1 MANQYIYNP
10 IPPRVWSRVENPC
23 VYNYPNFN
31 INNLIYS
38 SLTKTFLPPSDAAY
52 EQQLL
57 TKGNILQYKNNNA
70 NLTKKQRYSKIA
82 KGQWVGKISYATQS
96 ETYTNPNTT
105 GLQRVNYVEI
115 PPNNIVGSPNNPSG
129 PFQVSL
135 FNPLFCPT
143 DTVTDGGNLVCNNYV
158 NQCTGEIIKNTQS
171 TLCFPTY
178 CSDVPG
184 EPIFLC
190 WNNGIQTWYPRKRY
204 TMTNSANKWPVNYK
218 GFVSAIKPNSPTL
231 TGVLN
236 ADSTVTLNWSLITS
250 VCTPISNWTVFKDN
264 ALIENIA
271 FPTSSTII
279 YNLEQGQTYSFYVVA
294 VNNDMISPPSNIYT
308 VTIPTNTN

>member
-1 MANQYIYNP
+1 M
-10 IPPRVWSRVENPC
+10 
-23 VYNYPNFN
+23 
-31 INNLIYS
+31 
-38 SLTKTFLPPSDAAY
+38 
-52 EQQLL
+52 
-57 TKGNILQYKNNNA
+57 KGNILQYKNNNA
-70 NLTKKQRYSKIA
+70 NLTKKQKYSKIA
-82 KGQWVGKISYATQS
+82 RGQWIGKISYATQS
-96 ETYTNPNTT
+96 ETFTNPNTT

-129 PFQVSL
+129 PFQFFQ
-135 FNPLFCPT
+135 FNPLLCPRANI
-143 DTVTDGGNLVCNNYV
+143 TDGGNLVCNNYV
-158 NQCTGEIIKNTQS
+158 NQCTGEFIKKTQS
-171 TLCFPTY
+171 RECFPTY

-184 EPIFLC
+184 QPILLC

-204 TMTNSANKWPVNYK
+204 TMTNSANKWPINYK
-218 GFVSAIKPNSPTL
+218 GFVSAIQPNPPIL

-236 ADSTVTLNWSLITS
+236 TDSTVTLNWSLITS

-264 ALIENIA
+264 TLIENIE

-308 VTIPTNTN
+308 VTIPTITN